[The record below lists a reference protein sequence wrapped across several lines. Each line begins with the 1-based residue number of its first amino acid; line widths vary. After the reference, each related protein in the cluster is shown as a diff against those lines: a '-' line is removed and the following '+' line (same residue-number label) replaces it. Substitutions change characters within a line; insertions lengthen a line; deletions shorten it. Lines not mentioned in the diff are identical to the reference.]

1 MGINPSMVTQSFW
14 QDKRVLI
21 TGHTGFKGLWLSL
34 WLERLG
40 ADVSGVSLLPETS
53 PNLYE
58 LSHFHKA
65 NQSTICDIRN
75 LKDLSEACKLHNPE
89 IVFHL
94 AAQPL
99 VRESYI
105 KPIETFDSNVMGTAN
120 LLESLREL
128 QELQSVVLITTDKVY
143 KDNGLQKPYSESDHL
158 GGHDPYSASKA
169 ACEII
174 IDSYRKSFFNELNIP
189 IASARAGNVIG
200 GGDWS
205 KDRLIPDA
213 IKAWNANEI
222 LEIRRPNSTRP
233 WQHVLEPLNGY
244 IDLAEKIIITP
255 EKAQAY
261 NFGPANQSHASVQE
275 VIEIARKYYGKGEVS
290 FQKIKQGPHEA
301 DWLSLNIQKASIELG
316 FEPKWNLQ
324 ETIQHTIEW
333 YKDFSNGEDP
343 IALCHKQIDIYE
355 SVL

>member
-1 MGINPSMVTQSFW
+1 MFYRILSISCCVTNVFFYRSFN
-14 QDKRVLI
+14 I
-21 TGHTGFKGLWLSL
+21 
-34 WLERLG
+34 
-40 ADVSGVSLLPETS
+40 
-53 PNLYE
+53 
-58 LSHFHKA
+58 
-65 NQSTICDIRN
+65 
-75 LKDLSEACKLHNPE
+75 
-89 IVFHL
+89 
-94 AAQPL
+94 
-99 VRESYI
+99 
-105 KPIETFDSNVMGTAN
+105 
-120 LLESLREL
+120 
-128 QELQSVVLITTDKVY
+128 
-143 KDNGLQKPYSESDHL
+143 
-158 GGHDPYSASKA
+158 
-169 ACEII
+169 
-174 IDSYRKSFFNELNIP
+174 RKSFFKNIKNIG

-205 KDRLIPDA
+205 GNRIIPDCVRS
-213 IKAWNANEI
+213 IINKKK
-222 LEIRRPNSTRP
+222 LEIRSPLSTRP

-261 NFGPANQSHASVQE
+261 NFGPADQSLASVQE